1 MSKNNEIQPQGQST
15 SKKGVLTIPFLMLLM
30 CYTLGCLTYQFLGT
44 LFVSYGV
51 GLGYEKVAVAAAMS
65 MTGLTG
71 LIMRPIGAVIG
82 DKFNKKYLFATMLC
96 CMGLIDIIISFQTQI
111 QVFFILQLCK
121 GVVWS
126 LLGLTGQLMVSEIVA
141 KEKLGTGMGTY
152 MLGQMIANAFAAVLA
167 IAIADKFSYEFAF
180 RVGGGFG
187 VAGCLIALSIPIKV
201 SAGNKE
207 ASVLRTIRNL
217 RVRNFFNTTV
227 IPLMVMAALFQM
239 FQSACGTSIITHFAK
254 EEFPL
259 VNAGVFSA
267 INNFMSW
274 FTRPTYG
281 KIADKF
287 GVRYCFIPGL
297 IGMSTTAFILSQA
310 TGLTSLVAAAVIYGL
325 SFGGCIPVLNAV
337 TIRAVDKSQ
346 KASAMSTKS
355 MGSDLSLMA
364 TNTGVAMLAT
374 QFGTYRASYMVV
386 GCIGLLG
393 LVYVIAY
400 FTYYNRKH
408 EGNPLHW

>member
-1 MSKNNEIQPQGQST
+1 MTKSAEIQANGGNVSRR
-15 SKKGVLTIPFLMLLM
+15 SILTVPFLMLIV

-44 LFVSYGV
+44 LFISYGV
-51 GLGYEKVAVAAAMS
+51 GLGYERVAVAAAMS

-71 LIMRPIGAVIG
+71 LVMRPIGAVIG
-82 DKFNKKYLFATMLC
+82 DKFNKKRLFATMLC

-111 QVFFILQLCK
+111 QMFFILQLCK

-126 LLGLTGQLMVSEIVA
+126 LLGLTGQLMVAEIVSQ
-141 KEKLGTGMGTY
+141 ENLGTGMGTY

-167 IAIADKFSYEFAF
+167 IAIADQFSYEFAF
-180 RVGGGFG
+180 RVGGLFGFL
-187 VAGCLIALSIPIKV
+187 GCAIALMIPIRV
-201 SAGNKE
+201 ASGNKE
-207 ASVLRTIRNL
+207 ASVLKTIRSL
-217 RVRNFFNTTV
+217 KIKNFFNVTV
-227 IPLMVMAALFQM
+227 LPLMLMAAIFQM
-239 FQSACGTSIITHFAK
+239 FQSACGTSIITAFAK

-259 VNAGVFSA
+259 VNAGIFST

-281 KIADKF
+281 KIADKY

-297 IGMSTTAFILSQA
+297 IGMSATAFILSQA
-310 TGLTSLVAAAVIYGL
+310 SGLVSLVAAAIVYGF

-355 MGSDLSLMA
+355 IGSDLSLMA

-374 QFGTYRASYMVV
+374 QFGTYRASYLVV